1 MRKWNVIFLIFFVF
15 MLIII
20 VSCNNINNDR
30 VEENKVAENKIEVTE
45 IEQTNEELIRKEKD
59 FIFPNS
65 HIEKLTEKQLL
76 GLSNKLLEY
85 ARNEIFARKGHI
97 FKKEKYRNYF
107 AKKSW
112 YKPTTTVEFSS
123 LNSIEK
129 YNVNFIKFF
138 EDRYRKTHEKHEN
151 YKTNYDVYPCNK
163 EINID
168 INGDGKTERILF
180 ELENMSN
187 YKLHINNLVIE
198 GELGN
203 YSNNFAIVDIDKN
216 DNFKEIIISD
226 YGPSNDYVSYFYCY
240 DGQNIIKMG
249 QTEGLFE
256 YGIKIDGMGKLSAR
270 TRSKILQTWFFD
282 KYYTLSKEHKLI
294 EVPQDIYIT
303 NYDVF
308 IKRPI
313 KLLKNRGNSDDYFI
327 LNEGRKVTIVGT
339 DDKEWCL
346 VETKTGERGWFAV
359 DEFLIIRNEGL
370 DAYKIFGGLCY
381 AD

>member
-1 MRKWNVIFLIFFVF
+1 
-15 MLIII
+15 
-20 VSCNNINNDR
+20 
-30 VEENKVAENKIEVTE
+30 
-45 IEQTNEELIRKEKD
+45 
-59 FIFPNS
+59 
-65 HIEKLTEKQLL
+65 
-76 GLSNKLLEY
+76 
-85 ARNEIFARKGHI
+85 
-97 FKKEKYRNYF
+97 
-107 AKKSW
+107 
-112 YKPTTTVEFSS
+112 
-123 LNSIEK
+123 
-129 YNVNFIKFF
+129 
-138 EDRYRKTHEKHEN
+138 
-151 YKTNYDVYPCNK
+151 
-163 EINID
+163 
-168 INGDGKTERILF
+168 
-180 ELENMSN
+180 MSN

-216 DNFKEIIISD
+216 DNLKEIIISD

-308 IKRPI
+308 VKRPI

-327 LNEGRKVTIVGT
+327 LNEGQRMTIVGT

-359 DEFLIIRNEGL
+359 DEFSIIRNEGL

>member
-1 MRKWNVIFLIFFVF
+1 MRKGNVIFLIFFVF

-20 VSCNNINNDR
+20 VSCNNINKDR
-30 VEENKVAENKIEVTE
+30 VEENKAAENKIEDRK
-45 IEQTNEELIRKEKD
+45 IEQTSEELIRKEKG

-65 HIEKLTEKQLL
+65 HIEKLTEEQLL
-76 GLSNKLLEY
+76 GVSNKLLEY

-112 YKPTTTVEFSS
+112 YKPITTVEFSS

-138 EDRYRKTHEKHEN
+138 EDRYRKIHEKYEN

-163 EINID
+163 EINVD

-180 ELENMSN
+180 KLENMNS
-187 YKLHINNLVIE
+187 YKLYINDLVIE
-198 GELGN
+198 GELV
-203 YSNNFAIVDIDKN
+203 YSSKYFAIVDIDKN

-226 YGPSNDYVSYFYCY
+226 YGPSDDYVSYFYCY

-256 YGIKIDGMGKLSAR
+256 YGIKIDGAGKFSAR
-270 TRSKILQTWFFD
+270 TRGKILQTWFFD

-303 NYDVF
+303 DYDVF
-308 IKRPI
+308 VKKPI
-313 KLLKNRGNSDDYFI
+313 KLLRSRNNSDDYFV
-327 LNEGRKVTIVGT
+327 LHEGHKATIVGT

-346 VETKTGERGWFAV
+346 VETSTGERGWFAV
-359 DEFLIIRNEGL
+359 DKFSIIRSEGL
-370 DAYKIFGGLCY
+370 DVYKIFAGLCY